1 MARHSDIRTYLGKRF
16 PLIKLSGNIDY
27 IDQVI
32 ASASPEDPSGTLKHF
47 TFNGVIETV
56 ITVKP
61 GIVRLNDVS
70 QSYQIQDL
78 AKVRYEFS
86 TLLLNKGD
94 MLYSDIFFKKGNYPA
109 GLILD
114 QNELAFLNA
123 KVYSAA
129 MKRAYNWHR
138 FGSDGD
144 IHIAHQPGNT
154 VLATVIISE
163 VSFVKAQP
171 VIHYSVLVGD
181 EVLETTL
188 QFPYEIKNERRNPKT
203 TPTDVPYAQFL
214 VLLSELRRLGY
225 GDSAFTLI
233 DKLSSGLQA
242 RQGNGPV
249 DVCIHPGIPGRLL
262 KATCKA
268 EDGGVLFYEIHT
280 DPNEEVLINKEPM
293 SLINLRH
300 ATATYWEKAL
310 PQELM
315 VDVSR
320 FSETL
325 FDHPFFAETDVYNT
339 VMDALRLRIKR
350 GDKALSHVHSKSIK
364 LRYVSWND
372 GEPYYSLE
380 CLRNGKLFVFKNFI
394 DMSDAIHQVKL
405 ELNYIQPQPEQ
416 PKFKFIPKLKMFFG
430 GLFA

>member
-16 PLIKLSGNIDY
+16 PLIRLSGNIDY
-27 IDQVI
+27 IDQIV
-32 ASASPEDPSGTLKHF
+32 ASASPEDEPDTIKHF
-47 TFNGVIETV
+47 NFNDVVESVT
-56 ITVKP
+56 TVKP
-61 GIVRLNDVS
+61 GIVRLNDAS

-78 AKVRYEFS
+78 VKVRYEFS
-86 TLLLNKGD
+86 TLLLSRGD

-109 GLILD
+109 GLAID
-114 QNELAFLNA
+114 QNELAALNA

-154 VLATVIISE
+154 VLATIIISE
-163 VSFVKAQP
+163 VSFVKAEP
-171 VIHYSVLVGD
+171 VIHYSILVGD

-188 QFPYEIKNERRNPKT
+188 QFPYAIKNERKST
-203 TPTDVPYAQFL
+203 KATPTDIPYDQFL
-214 VLLSELRRLGY
+214 TLLSTLRRLGY
-225 GDSAFTLI
+225 GDSAFTLV

-249 DVCIHPGIPGRLL
+249 DVYIHPGVPGRML
-262 KATCKA
+262 KATCKP

-280 DPNEEVLINKEPM
+280 VPDEVVLISEQPM

-300 ATATYWEKAL
+300 ATSKYWEKAA

-315 VDVSR
+315 VNVSR
-320 FSETL
+320 FSEDL
-325 FDHPFFAETDVYNT
+325 FEHPFFEDADVYNV

-364 LRYVSWND
+364 LRYVSWNE

-380 CLRNGKLFVFKNFI
+380 CLRNGKLFVFKDFI
-394 DMSDAIHQVKL
+394 DMSDAITTIKI
-405 ELNYIQPQPEQ
+405 ELKYIQPKTER
-416 PKFKFIPKLKMFFG
+416 PKLGFIPRLKTMFG